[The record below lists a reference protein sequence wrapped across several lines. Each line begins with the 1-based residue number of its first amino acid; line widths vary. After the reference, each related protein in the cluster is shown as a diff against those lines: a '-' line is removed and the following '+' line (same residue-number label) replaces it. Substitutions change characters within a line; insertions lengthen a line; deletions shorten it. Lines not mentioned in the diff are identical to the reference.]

1 MKIRNSDTIALIEN
15 CHEIA
20 SKKLF
25 FFNLKSL
32 DILVCKYQTNKKKKC
47 LNLKTITLG
56 SN

>member
-32 DILVCKYQTNKKKKC
+32 DILVCKYQTKKKKK
-47 LNLKTITLG
+47 NV
-56 SN
+56 